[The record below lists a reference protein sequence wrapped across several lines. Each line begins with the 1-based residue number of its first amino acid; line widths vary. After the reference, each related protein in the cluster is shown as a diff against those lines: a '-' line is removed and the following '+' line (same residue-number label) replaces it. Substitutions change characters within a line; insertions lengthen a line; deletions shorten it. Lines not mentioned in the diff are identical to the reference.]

1 MKFRKSSIIWLLIFM
16 GFSAVFAEKNKRT
29 NAFFTGDELI
39 KYERFALRD
48 ISPSDVPVSLST
60 ETSAVLQ
67 PKSKGKAF
75 LFSFILPGLGERYVG
90 ADRKATVFM
99 ATELTLWLSYAGF
112 KTYRDWRKE
121 DYKTYAATH
130 AGVDLDGKS
139 DSYFVDVGNYD
150 TIYDYNAAKLRQ
162 RNLADY
168 YRDIEANFW
177 QWESQQH
184 REKFDQL
191 RISAD
196 RADNRSLFVIGA
208 IFANH
213 ILSAIDAVWSAHR
226 YEKIREK
233 ALEVRF
239 GDGVGS
245 SAVLLTA
252 TIRF

>member
-1 MKFRKSSIIWLLIFM
+1 MKFRKSSIIWPLIFM
-16 GFSAVFAEKNKRT
+16 GSSAVFAEEYRR
-29 NAFFTGDELI
+29 ADSFFSGDELI
-39 KYERFALRD
+39 KYERFALKDKR
-48 ISPSDVPVSLST
+48 PSDVSVSFST
-60 ETSAVLQ
+60 DRPAVLQ

-75 LFSFILPGLGERYVG
+75 LFSFVLPGLGEKYVG
-90 ADRKATVFM
+90 ADRKGAVFM

-112 KTYRDWRKE
+112 ITYRDWRKE

-150 TIYDYNAAKLRQ
+150 SIHDYNAAKLRQ

-177 QWESQQH
+177 QWESQQQ

-196 RADNRSLFVIGA
+196 RADNQSLFVIGA

-213 ILSAIDAVWSAHR
+213 ILSA
-226 YEKIREK
+226 
-233 ALEVRF
+233 L
-239 GDGVGS
+239 
-245 SAVLLTA
+245 
-252 TIRF
+252 